1 LFRTF
6 SKNFFDLWRARKRLD
21 KLSHQANYPDMFRR
35 ILSMVGLGSET
46 TDPEVFT
53 REALEIFQ
61 RQSGAVKIERAGPL
75 EFTVTMPDSTT
86 QTVHLDNLFQTCL
99 ANPKRK
105 EEEIARFARIF
116 LNGPAAET
124 ILPKNVVP
132 LVRDRALVA
141 ELEESIGKRTEPG
154 KPKPELMF
162 EPLGADLVI
171 MYVADNPETIQYLS
185 REDVKEIHLSGQTLK
200 ELALENLRR
209 ILPDVKSQGA
219 NGLFFFSADNCYE
232 PSLVLSDRLWEK
244 FRSEVKGDILFGIPA
259 RGALFVADSAEPDAV
274 AQLMKM
280 TREIYAQQPYR
291 ISDKIYVRHPDR
303 ITFYNPEQQTLTT

>member
-1 LFRTF
+1 
-6 SKNFFDLWRARKRLD
+6 
-21 KLSHQANYPDMFRR
+21 
-35 ILSMVGLGSET
+35 MVGLGGAT

-61 RQSGAVKIERAGPL
+61 RQAAATKIEVAGPL
-75 EFTVTMPDSTT
+75 EFTVTMPDATT

-124 ILPKNVVP
+124 ILPKNIVP
-132 LVRDRALVA
+132 LVRDQALVS
-141 ELEESIGKRTEPG
+141 ELEQGMAKRVEPG
-154 KPKPELMF
+154 KPKPELVF

-171 MYVADNPETIQYLS
+171 IYVCDNPETIQYLS
-185 REDVKEIHLSGQTLK
+185 REDVKEIHLSGQTLR

-209 ILPDVKSQGA
+209 ILTDVKSQGA

-232 PSLVLSDRLWEK
+232 PSLVLSDRMWEK
-244 FRSEVKGDILFGIPA
+244 FRSEVKGEILFGIPA
-259 RGALFVADSAEPDAV
+259 RGALFVADSAVPEAV
-274 AQLMKM
+274 EQLKKI
-280 TREIYAQQPYR
+280 TSEVYGQQPYR
-291 ISDKIYVRHPDR
+291 ISEKIYVRHPDR
-303 ITFYNPEQQTLTT
+303 ITFYNPEQQSVTT

>member
-1 LFRTF
+1 
-6 SKNFFDLWRARKRLD
+6 
-21 KLSHQANYPDMFRR
+21 M
-35 ILSMVGLGSET
+35 
-46 TDPEVFT
+46 
-53 REALEIFQ
+53 
-61 RQSGAVKIERAGPL
+61 
-75 EFTVTMPDSTT
+75 
-86 QTVHLDNLFQTCL
+86 
-99 ANPKRK
+99 
-105 EEEIARFARIF
+105 
-116 LNGPAAET
+116 
-124 ILPKNVVP
+124 
-132 LVRDRALVA
+132 
-141 ELEESIGKRTEPG
+141 
-154 KPKPELMF
+154 
-162 EPLGADLVI
+162 
-171 MYVADNPETIQYLS
+171 
-185 REDVKEIHLSGQTLK
+185 KEIHLSGQTLK